1 MTYVRKWDVQLF
13 AGSVLWLF
21 VVALVPR
28 AGYLLAN
35 WSVHQARLWTY
46 GNVAVLA
53 AVALTRE
60 IYLWHLRRVV
70 DDSPPVAP
78 SGVVADE

>member
-21 VVALVPR
+21 IVALVPR

-46 GNVAVLA
+46 GNVAALV

-60 IYLWHLRRVV
+60 IYLWHLRRAVN
-70 DDSPPVAP
+70 DAPPVGRT
-78 SGVVADE
+78 GVVGDD